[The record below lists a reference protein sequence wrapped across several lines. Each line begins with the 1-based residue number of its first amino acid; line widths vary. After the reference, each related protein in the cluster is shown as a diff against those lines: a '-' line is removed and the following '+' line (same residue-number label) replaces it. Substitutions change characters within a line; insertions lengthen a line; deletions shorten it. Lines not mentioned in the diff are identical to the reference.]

1 MILQLWLIKEGN
13 ELENIEISAQ
23 FFHSYDNEEKK
34 WNFLCFLKKRMERI
48 I

>member
-23 FFHSYDNEEKK
+23 FFHSYDNEEKSGT
-34 WNFLCFLKKRMERI
+34 FYAF
-48 I
+48 